1 MRIAS
6 SGKNPSDKD

>member
-6 SGKNPSDKD
+6 SGKNPSDKE